1 MTALPCEVWKS
12 HFATLL
18 VRASDN
24 IRLSLSKT
32 DPNCHSVAEIV
43 SDQLIRLNTAKHL
56 GLESGFV
63 DVALFISQF
72 LSKIFIVISQLQP
85 VYETFCILQG
95 SVVTFF
101 QVRWTNSQHRL
112 SGPHNF
118 NFSMG
123 RPFPGRFG
131 DRIGV
136 LSRAN

>member
-1 MTALPCEVWKS
+1 VTALPCEVWKS

-101 QVRWTNSQHRL
+101 
-112 SGPHNF
+112 SGSVDQFTTPLKW
-118 NFSMG
+118 SAQ
-123 RPFPGRFG
+123 
-131 DRIGV
+131 
-136 LSRAN
+136 L